1 MVAVAAG
8 DRLAELGQ
16 PAERRVAVAVGPPG
30 GLRERL
36 DDVGG
41 RTDLRIAAPE
51 VDDRRAAVGRGG
63 RDASEQRTEVLLG
76 QPVEA
81 SWPRAP

>member
-16 PAERRVAVAVGPPG
+16 AAERRVAVAVGPRG
-30 GLRERL
+30 ALRERL
-36 DDVGG
+36 DDV
-41 RTDLRIAAPE
+41 RRRPDLRVAAPE
-51 VDDRRAAVGRGG
+51 IDDGRAAVGRRGG
-63 RDASEQRTEVLLG
+63 DAGEQRAEVLLG